1 MSIRNRTWKTA
12 KGEAKEA
19 WVVDYVDQ
27 AGKRRLKTFRLQ
39 REAKAFSAT
48 ATVEIR
54 QGVHTPDSNSITVA
68 EAADLWIASRAARG
82 KERSTIDSYRS
93 HVKFHIA
100 PFLGRVK
107 LSRLNA
113 PAICDF
119 EDKLRRGD
127 PEPGKTH
134 GTPRSPAMIKK
145 IIGSLGAILAN
156 AQRRG
161 LVARNVVREVR
172 SLDDKGVDS
181 RADKRR
187 KGKLRVGMDIPTRQE
202 IKALVDHLHGRW
214 RPLILTAVFTG
225 LRSSELRGL
234 RWADVDLKKSELHVR
249 QRVDQY
255 QVFGAPKSES
265 GERTISLPPIV
276 ANTLREWKL
285 VCPKSEHDL
294 CFRPAMVAR

>member
-1 MSIRNRTWKTA
+1 MSVRKRTWKSA
-12 KGEAKEA
+12 KGESKEA
-19 WVVDYVDQ
+19 WIVDYVDQ

-39 REAKAFSAT
+39 KEAKAFSAN

-54 QGVHTPDSNSITVA
+54 QGVHTPDSASITVA
-68 EAADLWIASRAARG
+68 EAAELWIASREAKG

-93 HVKFHIA
+93 HVKFHIR
-100 PFLGRVK
+100 PFIGGVK

-134 GTPRSPAMIKK
+134 GTRRSPAMVKK

-172 SLDDKGVDS
+172 SLDDRGIDR
-181 RADKRR
+181 RAEKRR
-187 KGKLRVGMDIPTRQE
+187 KGKLRVGVDIPTRQE
-202 IKALVDHLHGRW
+202 IKALVDHLQGRW
-214 RPLILTAVFTG
+214 RPMILTAIFTG
-225 LRSSELRGL
+225 LRSSELRRDSAGVML
-234 RWADVDLKKSELHVR
+234 TLKGARSMSGNVWINIGNSERPNPTL
-249 QRVDQY
+249 
-255 QVFGAPKSES
+255 
-265 GERTISLPPIV
+265 
-276 ANTLREWKL
+276 ANARF
-285 VCPKSEHDL
+285 L
-294 CFRPAMVAR
+294 CRRSS